1 MRSLFPLVYQLV
13 DHLLHICPAV
23 AEHVQ
28 HVHHAD
34 PHWGVLELLLEQEE
48 VVLLLASSLVHECP
62 WKMLLLLMC
71 LCSDYATHRTSVW
84 LRESFKMKNNIKSK
98 FLNSVK
104 SATHFLSAS
113 WFFTKFFVFSDKSL
127 STTSFSLLYFSARF
141 SQTPEKYQIKSQQF

>member
-13 DHLLHICPAV
+13 DHLLHVRPAV

-28 HVHHAD
+28 HVHHAH
-34 PHWGVLELLLEQEE
+34 PHRGVLELLLKQEE
-48 VVLLLASSLVHECP
+48 VVLLLASSLVHKCP

-71 LCSDYATHRTSVW
+71 LCSDYATHRTLVW
-84 LRESFKMKNNIKSK
+84 LGESFKMKNNIKSK

-141 SQTPEKYQIKSQQF
+141 SQTPEKYQIKSKQF